1 MSLES
6 LLAQRKKNI
15 VRKWFDL
22 VVETY
27 PEDTL
32 KFLKSQKDPFANPVG
47 NTTIRGLRALFDELL
62 SEMNYE
68 TVTTFLDP
76 IIRIRAVQDFSP
88 SQATGFV
95 LSLKKIIRENIE
107 NEIYENQMINNLL
120 QLESKI
126 DELSLIAFNIY
137 MKCREK
143 IYQLKANEAGKR
155 TFSAFKRAG
164 LIAEIPED
172 EPDLNKSIA

>member
-6 LLAQRKKNI
+6 LLAQRKKDI

-27 PEDTL
+27 PQDTL
-32 KFLKSQKDPFANPVG
+32 KFLKSQKDLFANPVG
-47 NTTIRGLRALFDELL
+47 NTTIRSLRALFDELL

-164 LIAEIPED
+164 LITEIPED
-172 EPDLNKSIA
+172 EPDLNNL